1 MGRIKV
7 GGKVFISYMGK
18 KLLLLMM
25 MLGDEG
31 VYQIMQVMVVIV
43 VSRIKLRFWGSL
55 RLFG

>member
-43 VSRIKLRFWGSL
+43 VSRD
-55 RLFG
+55 